1 MRPKKLIRMQEG
13 DEANLVDDLL
23 WIYQRTPHLVKV
35 KLIGKI
41 DEAHAYEVTYAVGG
55 NIKVMHLFPLQGG
68 AGYVVTRGSY
78 PPAIAG
84 QSPVGKTLSE
94 MIVQAEIL
102 S

>member
-13 DEANLVDDLL
+13 DEANLIDDLL
-23 WIYQRTPHLVKV
+23 WVYQQTPNLVRV
-35 KLIGKI
+35 KLVGKI
-41 DEAHAYEVTYAVGG
+41 EEAHAYEVTYGVGDL
-55 NIKVMHLFPLQGG
+55 IKVVHLFPLQDG

-78 PPAIAG
+78 PPAVAM
-84 QSPVGKTLSE
+84 QSPVGKTLSK